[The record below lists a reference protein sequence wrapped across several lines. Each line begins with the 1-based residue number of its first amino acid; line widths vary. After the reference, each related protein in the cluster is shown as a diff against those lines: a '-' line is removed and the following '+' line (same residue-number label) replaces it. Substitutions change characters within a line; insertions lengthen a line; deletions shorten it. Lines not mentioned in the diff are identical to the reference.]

1 MAGEII
7 MRTRSPRLYDR
18 LPMDERYDA
27 LAALAVHGANVQH
40 GQVVAVGAYLGQETL
55 ARAIAAAAYDRGA
68 LFVDVWYFDP
78 FVKRARI
85 AHADPDTL
93 EFVPSWYGARFDAL
107 AERHDAR
114 IHLTGV
120 TAPNALEGLDP
131 ALSGRDQLPYVKE
144 IPRIVGERSTN
155 WTIVPC
161 PHHEWA
167 KLVYPDRSEDD
178 AYERLWDDLW
188 HVLRLDEPDA
198 ATAWDERMTT
208 LRGNAET
215 LSERRFDAIE
225 LRGPG
230 TELTVGL
237 FPSAVWWAADFS
249 TAEGLRHFPNLP
261 TEEVFTTPDPAR
273 TDGHVTATKPLVLR
287 DGTIVRGLRVRFE
300 GGRAVEI
307 EADENGEALRAK
319 TVLDEGAN
327 HLGELALV
335 DRQGRI
341 GPLGTVFYDTL
352 LDENAASHIALG
364 SGFPFLVSE
373 DDAPRVNKSGT
384 HVDFMIGSSD
394 LEVTGVTAAGER
406 VSVLR
411 DGEWQL

>member
-1 MAGEII
+1 
-7 MRTRSPRLYDR
+7 
-18 LPMDERYDA
+18 MDERFDA
-27 LAALAVHGANVQH
+27 LAALAVHGANVQQ
-40 GQVVAVGAYLGQETL
+40 GQVVGVGAYLGQEEL
-55 ARAIAAAAYDRGA
+55 ARAIAAAAYERGA

-78 FVKRARI
+78 LVKRARI

-107 AERHDAR
+107 AERRDAR
-114 IHLTGV
+114 IHLAGV
-120 TAPNALEGLDP
+120 TAPNALDGLDP

-155 WTIVPC
+155 WSIVPC
-161 PHHEWA
+161 PHREWA
-167 KLVYPDRSEDD
+167 KLVHSDLSEDE
-178 AYERLWDDLW
+178 AYARLWDDLW
-188 HVLRLDEPDA
+188 HVLRLDEPDPA
-198 ATAWDERMTT
+198 KAWDERMAT
-208 LRGNAET
+208 LRRNAEK

-230 TELTVGL
+230 TELSVGL
-237 FPSAVWWAADFS
+237 LPTGVWWAADFS
-249 TAEGLRHFPNLP
+249 TAGGLRHFPNLP
-261 TEEVFTTPDPAR
+261 TEEVFTTPDPKR
-273 TDGHVTATKPLVLR
+273 TEGHVTATKPLVLR

-300 GGRAVEI
+300 GGRAVEV

-319 TVLDEGAN
+319 TELDDGAA

-364 SGFPFLVSE
+364 NGFPFLVDES
-373 DDAPRVNKSGT
+373 DAPRVNTSGT
-384 HVDFMIGSSD
+384 HVDFMIGSD
-394 LEVTGVTAAGER
+394 ELEVTGVTADGER
-406 VSVLR
+406 VTVLR
-411 DGEWQL
+411 GGEWQI